1 MYTINNFKELFS
13 NIATA
18 HKQINT
24 FGFGELWEIEEA
36 MNKDVTY
43 PMLWVQP
50 INSTTGLQTQTRTFR
65 FLVFDLVSKQDV
77 DNNYTIEVWSDT
89 ELILN
94 DIIKILREESDS
106 YNIVGEPLLEPF
118 KEEFSDWVT
127 GWRSDLVIETD
138 LNSNYCDVPADS
150 FISPE
155 TSTGTTVRIIDQDG
169 NVLATINQGGN
180 YVVTVLT
187 TLNDTITANVTTVLD
202 DII

>member
-1 MYTINNFKELFS
+1 MYTINNFRSLFN

-18 HKQINT
+18 HKQINS
-24 FGFGELWEIEEA
+24 FGFGELWEVEEY

-43 PMLWVQP
+43 PLLWVQP
-50 INSTTGLQTQTRTFR
+50 VNSTTGLQVQTRTFR
-65 FLVFDLVSKQDV
+65 FLVIDLVSKQEE
-77 DNNYTIEVWSDT
+77 DNDYTTEVWSDT

-94 DIIKILREESDS
+94 DIIKILRMESDS
-106 YNIVGEPLLEPF
+106 YNVVGEPLLEPF
-118 KEEFSDWVT
+118 KEEFSDWT
-127 GWRSDLVIETD
+127 SGWRSDIVIETD
-138 LNSNYCDVPADS
+138 LNSNYCDVPAS
-150 FISPE
+150 TFVSPE
-155 TSTGTTVRIIDQDG
+155 TTTGTTVQIIDQDG

>member
-1 MYTINNFKELFS
+1 MYTINNFRSLFN

-18 HKQINT
+18 HKQINS
-24 FGFGELWEIEEA
+24 FGFGELWEVEEY

-43 PMLWVQP
+43 PLLWVQP
-50 INSTTGLQTQTRTFR
+50 VNSTTGLQVQTRTFR
-65 FLVFDLVSKQDV
+65 FLVIDLVSKQEE
-77 DNNYTIEVWSDT
+77 DNDYTTEVWSDT

-94 DIIKILREESDS
+94 DIIKILRMESDS
-106 YNIVGEPLLEPF
+106 YNVVGEPLLEPF
-118 KEEFSDWVT
+118 KEEFSDWT
-127 GWRSDLVIETD
+127 SGWRSDIVIETD
-138 LNSNYCDVPADS
+138 LNSNYCDTPSATFV
-150 FISPE
+150 SPE
-155 TSTGTTVRIIDQDG
+155 TTTGTTVQIIDQDG